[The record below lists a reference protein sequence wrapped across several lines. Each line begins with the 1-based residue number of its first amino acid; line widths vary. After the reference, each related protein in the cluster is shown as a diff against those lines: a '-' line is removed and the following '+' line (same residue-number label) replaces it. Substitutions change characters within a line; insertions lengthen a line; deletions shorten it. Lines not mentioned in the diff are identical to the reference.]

1 MKKKLPIGSTDFKKL
16 MKEDYYYIDKTK
28 LIEDILKDGAEVKLF
43 CRPRRFGK
51 TINLSMLKYFF
62 NIVEAE
68 NNRELFRGLYI
79 ENSSYFE
86 EQGKYPVVFISF
98 KDIKSNSFEEA
109 IEDIKNIIFNL
120 FNDFLY
126 IRETLNEG
134 EKKIFDFS
142 WMMTGNISQLKF
154 SLKNLCN
161 FLEKYYNQ
169 KVIVLID
176 EYDTPLVNA
185 YEKGFY
191 NNILDFFKV
200 FFSSSLKDNDSLK
213 FGVISGIIKVTQ
225 AGIFSDLNNLKVN
238 TVLNTNYDEYFG
250 FTENEVDKILKD
262 FSVELSKKIEVKE
275 WYNGYKF
282 GDTEIYNPWSILNF
296 ISENKV
302 SSFWLNTSDNFL
314 IKDVISKADDELFED
329 LKKLFTE
336 DSIIKTIE
344 QNVNLKDTLD
354 NKSIWNLMLYSG
366 YLTVN
371 KNIKD
376 NIYALKI
383 PNIEIRKFFKSK
395 FIDIFLGGE
404 SVVNN
409 LEKYLKLLNQ
419 DENAI
424 INLEFE
430 FSKILM
436 KYTSYFDL
444 ESKEK
449 IYHLLILGIMIAF
462 DKNYDVSSN
471 KESGHGRYDLYLED
485 LKNRVGYI
493 FEFKVTDNE
502 EKLDNA
508 VEEAILQ
515 IKNQE
520 YSYNL
525 EDNTI
530 YGIGMA
536 FYKKRVKMKY
546 LKIR

>member
-1 MKKKLPIGSTDFKKL
+1 M
-16 MKEDYYYIDKTK
+16 
-28 LIEDILKDGAEVKLF
+28 IEDILKDGSEVKLF

-62 NIVEAE
+62 NIAEAE
-68 NNRELFRGLYI
+68 NNKKLFRGLYI

-86 EQGKYPVVFISF
+86 EQGKYPIIFISF

-109 IEDIKNIIFNL
+109 IEDIRNVIFNL

-134 EKKIFDFS
+134 EKKIFDFA
-142 WMMTGNISQLKF
+142 WMMTGSISQLKF

-161 FLEKYYNQ
+161 FLEKYYGQ

-200 FFSSSLKDNDSLK
+200 FFSSFLKDNDSLK

-296 ISENKV
+296 ISENKI

-449 IYHLLILGIMIAF
+449 IYHFLILGIMIAF

-485 LKNRVGYI
+485 LKNKVGYI